1 MLNEKSNSV
10 NHGYIE
16 YSNVYKHYPQHF
28 MTEKRVCQEVKLI
41 TILKVSRFITLK
53 LKQYVLT
60 YSNNVIQMSLK

>member
-1 MLNEKSNSV
+1 M
-10 NHGYIE
+10 E
-16 YSNVYKHYPQHF
+16 YSNVYKHYSQHF
-28 MTEKRVCQEVKLI
+28 MTENRVCQEVTFI